1 MEKETVRILFVCHGN
16 ICRSTMAE
24 SLMTDLVN
32 KNGIADS
39 FEIASAGTSND
50 ELGNPVYPATV
61 RILQAHKIPVIP
73 HNAVRMTAEDY
84 EYYDLLFGMDTAN
97 IQNMKRIAGGDPQGK
112 IHRLMDCCVEP
123 RDIADPWY
131 TGEFSA
137 TFLEV
142 SEGCD
147 ELLVTLLKERSPE
160 EAITVVE
167 APESTEEVTEETA
180 TTEE

>member
-24 SLMTDLVN
+24 SMMTELVRR
-32 KNGIADS
+32 NGIEDT

-50 ELGNPVYPATV
+50 EIGSPVYPATV
-61 RILQAHKIPVIP
+61 RVLAARKVPLVP
-73 HNAVRMTAEDY
+73 HHAVRMTKEDY
-84 EYYDLLFGMDTAN
+84 DYYDLLLGMDAAN
-97 IQNMKRIAGGDPQGK
+97 IQNMKRIVGGDPLGK

-131 TGEFSA
+131 TGKFND
-137 TFLEV
+137 TFIDI

-147 ELLVTLLKERSPE
+147 ELLYSLLKERSPE
-160 EAITVVE
+160 EAITVE
-167 APESTEEVTEETA
+167 TLSEEETEETEE
-180 TTEE
+180 TEE